1 MGYRLEVRKIE
12 NSSIRCGKLYGYT
25 TDEELLQMKSYQW
38 LSKKGFLRDL
48 ERENMKWFTW
58 YNPQI
63 ILCPS
68 EFKEFIMLY
77 KQDFENYWKQ
87 PFTYYEENLKELLE
101 IKCDVLLEWG

>member
-12 NSSIRCGKLYGYT
+12 HGSIRCGKLYAYT
-25 TDEELLQMKSYQW
+25 TDEELLKMKSYQW
-38 LSKKGFLRDL
+38 LSKNGFLKDL
-48 ERENMKWFTW
+48 ERERWFAW

-63 ILCPS
+63 ILSSS
-68 EFKEFIMLY
+68 EFVEFINLY

-101 IKCDVLLEWG
+101 SKCDVLLEWG